1 LNRIEEES
9 IQEEEK
15 ESEFENIKQKKKEK
29 KEKKNHER
37 KSEDY
42 NLKKSYNM
50 GTKFKDFYSNSM
62 MYKICGSMQVFNYL
76 VRNEDEDNEAE
87 FFEKEEDDEE
97 EELSIFAINNLDDI
111 EEIESEGGNKKD

>member
-1 LNRIEEES
+1 
-9 IQEEEK
+9 
-15 ESEFENIKQKKKEK
+15 
-29 KEKKNHER
+29 
-37 KSEDY
+37 
-42 NLKKSYNM
+42 M